1 MAQEFK
7 KSRARGTHYQDTLK
21 HSYRWMFLVNG
32 SFSGEY
38 SGGKCVRTSGKAKVG
53 PRVVTYNH
61 FTDGKTEI
69 YTEVT

>member
-1 MAQEFK
+1 
-7 KSRARGTHYQDTLK
+7 
-21 HSYRWMFLVNG
+21 MFLVNG

-69 YTEVT
+69 YKEVTYIVTKAGLLFLSVGFSPYLYVT